1 MGDFSVNAFVLAAQL
16 PFAVA
21 GFAAEPRVV
30 AVPPTAAVRDLCV
43 TASGEIRHYGW
54 READGTRRRVYIAST
69 DWGET
74 WRTVD
79 AAANDVGPMVCSP
92 YSGEWIYFRQRA
104 DRSLDCVRSTIGPG
118 DTHPEVTPTGLSD
131 LELRQM
137 LPLASRKRWIACF
150 SDASCPDGRSYA
162 SVLLLSDDDGHTWRR
177 VDVLPVPNVPRLA
190 PGDRRPHWHCDGGE
204 PTVAELTDGTLLMAV
219 RSSGPHVAFY
229 RSTDGGD
236 SWSEGRPN
244 PAFWQANTMPYFFRL
259 RNGRLL
265 FIWNN
270 TEMLPTRAVEE
281 YPELTADE
289 RSGRWESVF
298 TNRDALHAAVSDDD
312 GMTWHGYRE
321 IALSP
326 NRNDADFREQGNGRV
341 DEHDKSVHQTQALE
355 RPDGTVLL
363 ALGQNSSVRR
373 IVVLDPSW
381 LDETSRTEDFRQGL
395 GAVSTHLYVR
405 SLTGGARGWAG
416 HCAWNRVPG
425 ALLVREPDTGPST
438 VRESLQL
445 CRVPD
450 QRLVSDRQGVVWNFP
465 ALRRGVF
472 KTECRIEGDGFRL
485 SLMDHWVNPC
495 DEMVA
500 DKAAVTFVVTPD
512 MIARATW
519 LVLTVSWD
527 FDAKR
532 AVLRCDGKVLAEAVP
547 SSCPAFGL
555 SYVHLQTLAESADFR
570 GTYFRSLSA
579 VASSAIARNGFSQ
592 DRVGQ
597 MK

>member
-1 MGDFSVNAFVLAAQL
+1 MKKLLANTSAL
-16 PFAVA
+16 A
-21 GFAAEPRVV
+21 GLLSLAGTVSATEPRVV
-30 AVPPTAAVRDLCV
+30 AVPPAAAVRDLCV
-43 TASGEIRHYGW
+43 TASGEVRHYGW

-79 AAANDVGPMVCSP
+79 AAANDVGPMVLSP

-104 DRSLDCVRSTIGPG
+104 DKGLECVRSAVGPG
-118 DTHPEVTPTGLSD
+118 DTAPEVVSTAWCD

-137 LPLASRKRWIACF
+137 LPLSSRRRWIACF
-150 SDASCPDGRSYA
+150 SDASCRDGRSYA
-162 SVLLLSDDDGHTWRR
+162 SVLLLSDDDGRTWRR
-177 VDVLPVPNVPRLA
+177 VDVRPVPNVPRLA
-190 PGDRRPHWHCDGGE
+190 LGDRRPHWYCDGGE
-204 PTVAELTDGTLLMAV
+204 PTAVELGDGTLLMAV
-219 RSSGPHVAFY
+219 RTSGPHVAFY
-229 RSTDGGD
+229 RSMDGGE
-236 SWSEGRPN
+236 SWSEGVPN
-244 PAFWQANTMPYFFRL
+244 PAFWQANTMPYLFRL

-312 GMTWHGYRE
+312 GKTWRGFRE

-326 NRNDADFREQGNGRV
+326 NRNDVDFREQGNGLA

-381 LDETSRTEDFRQGL
+381 LDELSRSEDFRQGL

-416 HCAWNRVPG
+416 HCAWNRVSG
-425 ALLVREPDTGPST
+425 ALLVREPDTGLST
-438 VRESLQL
+438 VREALQL

-472 KTECRIEGDGFRL
+472 ETECRIEGEGFRL
-485 SLMDHWVNPC
+485 SLMDHWANPC
-495 DEMVA
+495 DETVA
-500 DKAAVTFVVTPD
+500 GKAAVTFAVTAD
-512 MIARATW
+512 LIARATW
-519 LVLTVSWD
+519 QTVAVSWD
-527 FDAKR
+527 LDVKR
-532 AVLRCDGKVLAEAVP
+532 AVLRCGDKVLVEAVP
-547 SSCPAFGL
+547 SFCPASGF

-579 VASSAIARNGFSQ
+579 SAQECPKEGERAQ
-592 DRVGQ
+592 
-597 MK
+597 